1 MDRRQTHAAKFCH
14 NPWDDYKKTRW
25 LLLKRREH
33 LTDEQAVSL
42 RQPTDSSDEVG
53 GSCLSPPV
61 DTVQGS
67 NSQLSSPGGWRYIY
81 RSGNRRSRRVKAI
94 GGMSVQVDATGMP

>member
-1 MDRRQTHAAKFCH
+1 VAKAKELARQGYE
-14 NPWDDYKKTRW
+14 PVLKKTRW

-42 RQPTDSSDEVG
+42 RQLTGSSDEAG
-53 GSCLSPPV
+53 GFCLSPPV

-67 NSQLSSPGGWRYIY
+67 NSQLSPPGQWRYIH
-81 RSGNRRSRRVKAI
+81 RSGNRRSRRVKALW
-94 GGMSVQVDATGMP
+94 GMSVQVDATGMP